1 MTLKL
6 AVIGDFNPKSETHLA
21 TNKAILHSKAL
32 LKCELDSIWVHSVD
46 ATAEIISQFDGFLI
60 APGGPFKNMEN
71 IIYSIQY
78 ARENDLPCLGTCGG
92 FQHIMLEY
100 ARNILGLKSAQHEE
114 YDPNSSE
121 LFITK
126 LSCSLKGREMELD
139 LVPGSKV
146 ASLYGKKQVTEKY
159 YCNFGVNP
167 NYLEII
173 KNGPINIVGSDRK
186 GEIRIVEYP
195 DHAFIIGTLYV
206 PQVQSI
212 NSTPHP
218 LITGLVEAIIIRST
232 IKFITD

>member
-6 AVIGDFNPKSETHLA
+6 AIIGDYNPKSETHVA
-21 TNKAILHSKAL
+21 TNKAILHSKDL
-32 LKCELDSIWVHSVD
+32 LQCDLNFSWKDSQDITMND
-46 ATAEIISQFDGFLI
+46 ISQFDGFLI

-71 IIYSIQY
+71 IIYSIQF
-78 ARENDLPCLGTCGG
+78 ARENSLPCLGTCGG

-121 LFITK
+121 LFITQ
-126 LSCSLKGREMELD
+126 LSCSLKGREMELE

-146 ASLYGKKQVTEKY
+146 ASIYGKNQVIEKY

-167 NYLEII
+167 DYLHSI
-173 KNGPINIVGSDRK
+173 KKGPINIVGSDRE

-195 DHAFIIGTLYV
+195 DHAFFIGTLFV
-206 PQVQSI
+206 PQVQSTI
-212 NSTPHP
+212 SSPHP
-218 LITGLVEAIIIRST
+218 LITGFLNAM
-232 IKFITD
+232 IKVS